1 MKWFHRMLRAISE
14 RMTYTETKTESE
26 VTISRTGFDNVKV
39 AVAAAEDKKAI
50 DLVVLKLVEI
60 TSFADYFVICSGT
73 STRQVQ
79 AIADEIEDR
88 LKQVKVRPLNIE
100 GYNNA
105 EWVLMDYGSMIV
117 HVFSENSRR
126 FYDLERLWRDAEKLD
141 LTSLQG

>member
-1 MKWFHRMLRAISE
+1 
-14 RMTYTETKTESE
+14 MTYTETTTESE
-26 VTISRTGFDNVKV
+26 IVVARTGFDNVKT

-50 DLVVLKLVEI
+50 DLVVLKLIEI
-60 TSFADYFVICSGT
+60 TSFADYFVICTGT

-88 LKQVKVRPLNIE
+88 LKQQKVRPLNIE
-100 GYNNA
+100 GYHNA

-141 LTSLQG
+141 LVSSQ

>member
-1 MKWFHRMLRAISE
+1 
-14 RMTYTETKTESE
+14 MTYTETKTESE